1 MWVYNF
7 KKQKQ
12 LGQQRNTKCTAWEE
26 KEYQEVLE
34 PRLVPERD
42 DRYDKNEINGVV
54 PSEKETTQLNF
65 QLVKYKSLRNY

>member
-1 MWVYNF
+1 M
-7 KKQKQ
+7 
-12 LGQQRNTKCTAWEE
+12 
-26 KEYQEVLE
+26 E